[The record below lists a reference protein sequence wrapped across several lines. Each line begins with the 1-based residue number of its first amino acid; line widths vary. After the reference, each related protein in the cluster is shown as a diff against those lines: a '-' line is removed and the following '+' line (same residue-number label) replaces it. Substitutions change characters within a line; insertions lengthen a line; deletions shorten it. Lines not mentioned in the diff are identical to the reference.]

1 MQSVNKTESLM
12 FIFICSLFVLF
23 IEIMFFHSGL
33 IFSVLIAGA
42 FMYIGRKKMRRKLG
56 RILFWIG
63 VIGLVLNIFNT
74 VAFKFLII
82 ALFLYFLL
90 RFIQS
95 RKHPVE
101 FRPTDEFTQQPNQ
114 SLVQVRPVLTNKLLG
129 SQRTEDSVYEWD
141 DINIQSVWGDIVVDL
156 SNTVL
161 PKGDAVIFI
170 RQVFGNIKVLIPYE
184 TEVSVNHSKL
194 AGNVT
199 VFGHQRGFS
208 FNENLSIK
216 TEGFDQSAHR
226 VKIVTTVVI
235 GDLEVQRI

>member
-1 MQSVNKTESLM
+1 
-12 FIFICSLFVLF
+12 
-23 IEIMFFHSGL
+23 
-33 IFSVLIAGA
+33 
-42 FMYIGRKKMRRKLG
+42 
-56 RILFWIG
+56 
-63 VIGLVLNIFNT
+63 
-74 VAFKFLII
+74 
-82 ALFLYFLL
+82 
-90 RFIQS
+90 
-95 RKHPVE
+95 
-101 FRPTDEFTQQPNQ
+101 
-114 SLVQVRPVLTNKLLG
+114 VQVRPVLTNKLLG

-161 PKGDAVIFI
+161 PQGDAIIFI

-199 VFGHQRGFS
+199 VFGNQRGFS

-216 TEGFDQSAHR
+216 TEEFDQSAHR